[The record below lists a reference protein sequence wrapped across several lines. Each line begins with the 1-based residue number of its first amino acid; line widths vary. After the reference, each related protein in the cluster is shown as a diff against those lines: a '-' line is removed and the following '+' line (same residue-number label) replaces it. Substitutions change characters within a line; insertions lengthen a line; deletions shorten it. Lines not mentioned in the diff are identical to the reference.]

1 MATSIDAATL
11 LPAVHD
17 GISSH
22 VSEDEHA
29 FQYWFSETSQAVE
42 VFATPTASSNLTCPA
57 AL

>member
-1 MATSIDAATL
+1 MATSIDTATL
-11 LPAVHD
+11 LSAVHD

-29 FQYWFSETSQAVE
+29 FQYWLSGTSQAVE
-42 VFATPTASSNLTCPA
+42 VFATPTASSNRMCPA